1 MAVTIQL
8 KRGSSLAWQRLNPIL
23 AVGEPG
29 FEKDTYRL
37 KIGDGFTPWNELPYQ
52 DEISSQIF
60 NAEDVKEFP
69 KEGNPSM
76 IYKASKTAN
85 LYQWNPDNKEY
96 ELLAGSQ
103 GSYDIKI
110 INGGNANG

>member
-23 AVGEPG
+23 AIGEPG

-52 DEISSQIF
+52 DEISS
-60 NAEDVKEFP
+60 
-69 KEGNPSM
+69 
-76 IYKASKTAN
+76 
-85 LYQWNPDNKEY
+85 
-96 ELLAGSQ
+96 
-103 GSYDIKI
+103 
-110 INGGNANG
+110 